1 MIGLVICSSG
11 GVEAQFCS
19 GGRVCKEARTL
30 VDTGEGSRITIVSS
44 ASKISFKWSLGVLVN
59 GGGAG
64 IVPLLTLLER
74 FSDFLEKIPDVHVWY
89 FRFLD
94 VDAPDD
100 VRGRDSS
107 PEGRETGASE
117 LKTSIG
123 SPRSALGVVNGE
135 PPPDW
140 LNQKY
145 FFLLG
150 GLPELRVPGDPEADS
165 GRLGRLIIDK
175 VLSEAMR
182 SDKVERASAVLGLSG
197 ETCASFDGLTMNV
210 GFGAGLAAIELM
222 LPETE

>member
-1 MIGLVICSSG
+1 
-11 GVEAQFCS
+11 
-19 GGRVCKEARTL
+19 
-30 VDTGEGSRITIVSS
+30 
-44 ASKISFKWSLGVLVN
+44 
-59 GGGAG
+59 
-64 IVPLLTLLER
+64 
-74 FSDFLEKIPDVHVWY
+74 
-89 FRFLD
+89 
-94 VDAPDD
+94 
-100 VRGRDSS
+100 
-107 PEGRETGASE
+107 
-117 LKTSIG
+117 
-123 SPRSALGVVNGE
+123 LGVVNGE

-175 VLSEAMR
+175 VLSEAMP

-197 ETCASFDGLTMNV
+197 ERCASFDGLTMNV